1 MKPIYTFLLSVLFL
15 STTAM
20 AEQRACDIKREQ
32 KGYPMH
38 YCACYEDRTNLG
50 ALPID
55 VTITDSVWFKSTTNI
70 FMDGMTASLYS
81 ETDVYFYIYQKCTG
95 GAPLMDTVISSNRAF
110 EIDGESLKAKLEA
123 NGVSTA
129 NMAIYICIY
138 PKEEGVPS
146 RVLCYPHGE
155 GPASNCDEDILPIIP
170 SMTIVSSN
178 PEDVYE
184 LKVKDI
190 PAKGDVI
197 VEWFNSD
204 ADYCDLRIS
213 LGGCDIEPDVDIEI
227 FNQYKIDRQLL
238 DDALE
243 FNESLYLN
251 FSHPDNTTGRIRV
264 SVKAETT
271 TGCDEVESTTIDA
284 RLVLREDG
292 LLYIERD
299 GQGYSLTGQTM

>member
-1 MKPIYTFLLSVLFL
+1 MKAFYTFFLSVLL
-15 STTAM
+15 MSTSAM
-20 AEQRACDIKREQ
+20 AQRACDIKREQ
-32 KGYPMH
+32 RGYPMH
-38 YCACYEDRTNLG
+38 YCACYEDRTNLPS
-50 ALPID
+50 LPID
-55 VTITDSVWFKSTTNI
+55 VTITDSVWFKTTTNI
-70 FMDGMTASLYS
+70 FMGGMTASLYS
-81 ETDVYFYIYQKCTG
+81 ETDVYFHIYQKCTG

-110 EIDGESLKAKLEA
+110 EIDSVALKKKLEA

-138 PKEEGVPS
+138 PKVEGIPS

-170 SMTIVSSN
+170 SMTFVSSN

-190 PAKGDVI
+190 PQKGDVI

-213 LGGCDIEPDVDIEI
+213 VGGCDIEPDVDVEI

-264 SVKAETT
+264 SVKHETT
-271 TGCDEVESTTIDA
+271 TDCQEVETVATDA
-284 RLVLREDG
+284 RLILREDG
-292 LLYIERD
+292 MLYIERD
-299 GQGYSLTGQTM
+299 GRSYTLTGQGI